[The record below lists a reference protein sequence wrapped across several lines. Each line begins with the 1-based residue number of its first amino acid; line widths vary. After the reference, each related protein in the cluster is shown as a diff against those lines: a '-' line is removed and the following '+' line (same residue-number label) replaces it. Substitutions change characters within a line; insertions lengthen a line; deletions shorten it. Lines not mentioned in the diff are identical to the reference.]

1 MRPLAL
7 ALVVLAAACAERQDH
22 RSSAE
27 AACAA
32 EAERLVLDRN
42 RGRNLMIDSSISG
55 PATLMEETSMSA
67 QFARQSEF
75 RERDRLT
82 RECLQ
87 RTEAQN
93 RPAAAPAATPAA
105 ATPAPVPA
113 ASPAAAQPP
122 MTGTGQPASTEFRR
136 GTALPPP
143 PASGAPQPAAA
154 PAQPPIRGW

>member
-32 EAERLVLDRN
+32 QAERLVLDRN
-42 RGRNLMIDSSISG
+42 RGRNLMIDSSMSG

-67 QFARQSEF
+67 EFARQSEF

-87 RTEAQN
+87 RIEAQN
-93 RPAAAPAATPAA
+93 RPAAGPAAAAPAPAPAALPA
-105 ATPAPVPA
+105 
-113 ASPAAAQPP
+113 SAQPP
-122 MTGTGQPASTEFRR
+122 MTGTGQPASSEFRR

-143 PASGAPQPAAA
+143 PASGAPLPAPA
-154 PAQPPIRGW
+154 PAQPPVRGW